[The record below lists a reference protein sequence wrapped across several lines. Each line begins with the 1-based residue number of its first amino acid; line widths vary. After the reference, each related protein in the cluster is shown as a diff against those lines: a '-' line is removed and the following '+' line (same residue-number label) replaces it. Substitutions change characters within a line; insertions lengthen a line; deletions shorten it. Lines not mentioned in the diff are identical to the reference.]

1 MIDIQI
7 SIRGKTMLLIANQ
20 PILTL
25 TTMEEVRQPMQL
37 PKAVMMTE
45 VTAVEAVVLTTQIK
59 CMAPIRRVM
68 DQNLS
73 MVSTRDIKPNVP
85 GSNKKVTFRGDALLR
100 A

>member
-1 MIDIQI
+1 
-7 SIRGKTMLLIANQ
+7 
-20 PILTL
+20 
-25 TTMEEVRQPMQL
+25 MEEVRQPMQL

-45 VTAVEAVVLTTQIK
+45 VTAVEAVTQIK